1 MSKVSTFVRK
11 LFRKDDRDDRGVH
24 LRLRRAVAA
33 GKARQVAVLL
43 EKGACPIWMD
53 DDAHSRRRFR
63 RRHSDPCQLNALL
76 LACRLGNVEVL
87 SLLLGAF
94 FAEPQVL
101 AHFSRAMYCLV
112 IRYGHWNAF
121 QRLQQRRVPMTSVS
135 SASSID
141 SIDSRASGASSRLL
155 SAAAMEHSSS
165 KLPMPVFVAAGHG
178 RHHILSLLLDR
189 CPQDWAHYSFEGYSL
204 LTVATINGHY
214 ECVRVL
220 LDRQVASG
228 KTIDAAVAAARRYRQ
243 AHILVLLTS
252 RLPEFTSDSE
262 PGTSGEKICS
272 STTTTTTTTTTHNNN
287 VSDLM
292 GYRLKASRYASSL
305 LRGRASIAETV
316 ASDFDDDGRRSSLL
330 SVSSPVNYNQSLDH
344 VEEMRI
350 RAEMAREQQQIGL
363 KWLFDGRGPAA
374 GEPRRVDPHGLSAG
388 SIRVLTS
395 AREGAPSSN
404 DSSSSCQEDVSW
416 YAVKSS
422 DKSLQQLDDLLTSEE
437 EEEEEEEEEVE
448 TYYESMFLVHEDEVT
463 ETSDELPPLFEE
475 AHVPVTTAQSS
486 GVQRSERSRKV
497 ISIRSRGKQNR
508 LLTAIEEN
516 FAGETEA

>member
-76 LACRLGNVEVL
+76 LACRLGDVEVL
-87 SLLLGAF
+87 SLLLDAF

-141 SIDSRASGASSRLL
+141 SIDSRASDASSRLL

-165 KLPMPVFVAAGHG
+165 KLPMPVFVAAEHG
-178 RHHILSLLLDR
+178 RHHILSFLLDR

-228 KTIDAAVAAARRYRQ
+228 KTINAAVAAARRHRQ

-262 PGTSGEKICS
+262 PAYKRRENLPLNNSHNNHNNHKNN
-272 STTTTTTTTTTHNNN
+272 NNN

-292 GYRLKASRYASSL
+292 GYRLKSSCYASSL

-350 RAEMAREQQQIGL
+350 RAEMAREQQQIGM
-363 KWLFDGRGPAA
+363 KWFFDGRGPAA
-374 GEPRRVDPHGLSAG
+374 GVPRRVDPHGLSAG

-437 EEEEEEEEEVE
+437 EEEEEEEEGGGGR
-448 TYYESMFLVHEDEVT
+448 
-463 ETSDELPPLFEE
+463 E
-475 AHVPVTTAQSS
+475 AHMPVTTAQSS

-497 ISIRSRGKQNR
+497 ISIRSSGLQNR